1 MQYPS
6 QAIIDLYNDLSNTEL
21 VENYRIASQ
30 VSNNPMMPT
39 FERNSVREHCSAISL
54 ICKRGGISIAELID
68 NRVRG

>member
-30 VSNNPMMPT
+30 VSNNPLMPT
-39 FERNSVREHCSAISL
+39 YERNSAREHCSAISL
-54 ICKRGGISIAELID
+54 VARRGGISIEELID
-68 NRVRG
+68 NRGRR